1 MARKDQ
7 VLVVGN
13 RLAIDSTVRGLLSM
27 HPDWEV
33 RGVAEHG
40 KEVIEKILELMPHV
54 VVLDMSEP
62 VVLDFECISE
72 IRRIAPDIKVRVVG
86 LANSDLRRET

>member
-13 RLAIDSTVRGLLSM
+13 RLTIDSTVRNLLSM

-33 RGVAEHG
+33 RGVVEYG

-54 VVLDMSEP
+54 VVLDMSGP
-62 VVLDFECISE
+62 VVLDSDSISE
-72 IRRIAPDIKVRVVG
+72 IRRIAPDIKVRVVR
-86 LANSDLRRET
+86 LANS

>member
-1 MARKDQ
+1 MACKHQ

-13 RLAIDSTVRGLLSM
+13 WLPTDSTVRSLLSR

-33 RGVAEHG
+33 RGVIANG

-54 VVLDMSEP
+54 VVLDMSGP
-62 VVLDFECISE
+62 VVLDSECICE
-72 IRRIAPDIKVRVVG
+72 IRRIAPEINVRLVR
-86 LANSDLRRET
+86 LANF